1 MIQAKLMVWITA
13 LIFSGY
19 GVLFTL
25 SPNTLFECVTDSAL
39 FSYSASIDV
48 RATYGGMSVA
58 VGIILILL
66 VIKNET
72 LKVSVVASTLLAGFM
87 ALART
92 VGIAIE
98 SQPNDTM
105 LLYLLAEAFFT
116 LWGVFILWK
125 LPKRRFY
132 FK

>member
-1 MIQAKLMVWITA
+1 MYAQLTA
-13 LIFSGY
+13 VCL
-19 GVLFTL
+19 
-25 SPNTLFECVTDSAL
+25 
-39 FSYSASIDV
+39 
-48 RATYGGMSVA
+48 VA

-116 LWGVFILWK
+116 VWGLFILWK